1 MSLIRWDPFDELAGI
16 RDVMNRAFDET
27 FVKRGMGRLDS
38 GRGWHPSVDM
48 YETDDDVVV
57 RVDLP
62 GVDQKDVE
70 VTLTDNALV
79 IKGESK
85 YEKEIEDK
93 NIYRRER
100 SYGRF
105 ARTLPITTQIRAD
118 QAHAGFKNGV
128 LEVIIPK
135 AAEAKEKTYK
145 LDIH

>member
-27 FVKRGMGRLDS
+27 FAKRGMGRFDS

-48 YETDDDVVV
+48 YEADDDVVV

-93 NIYRRER
+93 TIYRRER

-105 ARTLPITTQIRAD
+105 ARTLPITTKIRAD
-118 QAHAGFKNGV
+118 QAHAGFNNGV
-128 LEVIIPK
+128 LEIIIPK
-135 AAEAKEKTYK
+135 AAEAKEKTYR